1 MMNSKIQKAEN
12 GKNAGSAKKSVQ
24 VAVFENPEFG
34 TVRTTIDEK
43 GEPWF
48 CAKDLCDALGYKK
61 ASEAVRQHVRYSD
74 TVKRGVTRTVKNRY
88 GVCEGKLKIVQ
99 MIFVNESGFYA
110 LVLGSKLASAVKF
123 KDWVT
128 SVVLPQ
134 IRKTGGYIPVHE
146 GESEEETIRNAEEIL
161 RATLKK
167 KEELL
172 EQQKKLLRESR
183 IQLAESRTQ
192 LEKSKVLLEQK
203 TKLIGEQD
211 EEIRRLNGVVD
222 EQVVNIARKGENIIH
237 LEHQVDGLMP
247 KAIYSD
253 NVLDSVSCFT
263 TTQVAKELG
272 ITAQELNRSLCSLHV
287 QYYQSGQYMLYAEY
301 AHMGLAKSRTKY
313 RAFMAPAGD
322 GTKREVGRVVTSTY
336 LVWTEKGKRYFSKV
350 LTDGPIS
357 RINFCTIPER
367 LIGED
372 IPIYGNYDDEFRAQL
387 RPYIEN
393 LCKAS
398 GLVDCPEAFSLAMK
412 LKDENAEFSRL
423 SQNRIYE
430 NFTFRGNVIGYL
442 KACVLYVANGFR
454 WEPEIEEFIRWSE
467 QYDLYCKMRFFEDGI
482 KTASTSAEKST
493 SHGPSNLLQQLP
505 DEFMYQQAVEVRQKN
520 GLSADG
526 TKNMLYAWAHR
537 GYIERRKAGNQGGA
551 SGGTSGGTPD
561 GSYSSYSSDCFI
573 KLKFRKDGGIES

>member
-1 MMNSKIQKAEN
+1 MMNLKIQKAED

-24 VAVFENPEFG
+24 TDKKVADKKKANKKQAAQVAVFENPEFG
-34 TVRTTIDEK
+34 MVRTATDDK

-48 CAKDLCDALGYKK
+48 CAKDLCDVLGYKK
-61 ASEAVRQHVRYSD
+61 ASEAVRQHVRSSD
-74 TVKRGVTRTVKNRY
+74 TVKRGVARIAKNRY
-88 GVCEGKLKIVQ
+88 GECNGKMQVVQ

-110 LVLGSKLASAVKF
+110 LVLGSKLATAVKF

-192 LEKSKVLLEQK
+192 LEKNKVMLAQQK
-203 TKLIGEQD
+203 KLIGEQD
-211 EEIRRLNGVVD
+211 VEIRRLNAVVD

-272 ITAQELNRSLCSLHV
+272 ITAQELNRSLCALHI

-301 AHMGLAKSRTKY
+301 AHMGLAKSRTRY
-313 RAFMAPAGD
+313 NAFLDPKCD
-322 GTKREVGRVVTSTY
+322 GRKEKMGKAVTHTY
-336 LVWTEKGKRYFSKV
+336 LVWTEKGRK
-350 LTDGPIS
+350 
-357 RINFCTIPER
+357 
-367 LIGED
+367 
-372 IPIYGNYDDEFRAQL
+372 
-387 RPYIEN
+387 
-393 LCKAS
+393 
-398 GLVDCPEAFSLAMK
+398 
-412 LKDENAEFSRL
+412 
-423 SQNRIYE
+423 
-430 NFTFRGNVIGYL
+430 
-442 KACVLYVANGFR
+442 
-454 WEPEIEEFIRWSE
+454 FIH
-467 QYDLYCKMRFFEDGI
+467 DL
-482 KTASTSAEKST
+482 
-493 SHGPSNLLQQLP
+493 
-505 DEFMYQQAVEVRQKN
+505 
-520 GLSADG
+520 
-526 TKNMLYAWAHR
+526 AHR
-537 GYIERRKAGNQGGA
+537 FWELAELYEVKNLG
-551 SGGTSGGTPD
+551 
-561 GSYSSYSSDCFI
+561 
-573 KLKFRKDGGIES
+573 